1 MDATTHTGEALVPR
15 PGVEGRLLDLI
26 YYYCSA
32 DICRL
37 LCRHGNINICCCCCD
52 RAAMLGS
59 NQYYC
64 RLERHKQWYSSGKQ
78 AISNHYLVATLML
91 LPLCRLSVVPLV
103 DMDDDVYLPLK
114 MAPAMTVPSLP
125 RPPPLLPLSTQT

>member
-1 MDATTHTGEALVPR
+1 MILSTTTVVPASVDFSVDTGIAAAAV
-15 PGVEGRLLDLI
+15 VEL
-26 YYYCSA
+26 
-32 DICRL
+32 
-37 LCRHGNINICCCCCD
+37 
-52 RAAMLGS
+52 LGS

-64 RLERHKQWYSSGKQ
+64 RLERHKQWCSSGKQ
-78 AISNHYLVATLML
+78 ATSNHYLVATLML